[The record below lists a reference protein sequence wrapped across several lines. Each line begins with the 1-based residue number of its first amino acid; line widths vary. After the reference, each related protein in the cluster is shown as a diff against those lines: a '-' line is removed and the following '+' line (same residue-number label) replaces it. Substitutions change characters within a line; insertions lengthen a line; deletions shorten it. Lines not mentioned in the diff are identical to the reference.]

1 MNADLWSYFSSA
13 LDSVGKELLYQDVIN
28 PLKQAASKI
37 NNAQDPGRTYR
48 RRDLD
53 EVEDLEARELFGR
66 EYDLL
71 DERDTLN
78 FNGEDFFERDLEA
91 ELDELFGRE
100 YDLLD

>member
-1 MNADLWSYFSSA
+1 M
-13 LDSVGKELLYQDVIN
+13 LYQDVIN
-28 PLKQAASKI
+28 PLKQAAAKI

-71 DERDTLN
+71 DERDT
-78 FNGEDFFERDLEA
+78 FKSEDFFERDLEA

>member
-13 LDSVGKELLYQDVIN
+13 INSVGKELWYQDIIN
-28 PLKQAASKI
+28 PLKQAAAKI

-53 EVEDLEARELFGR
+53 EVEDLEARKLFGR
-66 EYDLL
+66 LYDLL
-71 DERDTLN
+71 DERDTFKN
-78 FNGEDFFERDLEA
+78 EDFFERDFEA